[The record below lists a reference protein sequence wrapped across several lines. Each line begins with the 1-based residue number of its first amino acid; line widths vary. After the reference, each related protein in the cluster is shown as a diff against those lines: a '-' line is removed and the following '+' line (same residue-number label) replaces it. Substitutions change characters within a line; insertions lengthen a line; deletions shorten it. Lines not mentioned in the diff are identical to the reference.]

1 MGWTPEKTEQLK
13 KLWNEGHTASQIAG
27 MLGDG
32 ISRNAVIGKS
42 HR

>member
-32 ISRNAVIGKS
+32 ISRMRSASKS
-42 HR
+42 